1 MDIFKG
7 DAFSLRSLTDAIN
20 KRPFVP
26 GRLGAM
32 KLFQESGIATTT
44 AQVEEREGV
53 LYLVPATERGAPPT
67 QNVRQRRK
75 LRPLNVVHLQVHDRL
90 VADEVQDVRAFGTE
104 NQLQTV
110 QTVVNERLDT
120 MSQSLEAT
128 LEHMRVGAIKG
139 IVLDADGTTELYD
152 LFDLFDVQ
160 AEAPITFELEDTDPV
175 PGVIRQKCAQIIRR
189 TEDLLGATP
198 FEAVHALVGANFMDG
213 LVDHPECR
221 TAYERWQNGEA
232 LRQQFARRS
241 FAYAGIMFEEYRG
254 SIGGTSFINADEA
267 RFFPVGSPGLFR
279 MVFGPADYMQTVN
292 TMGRPMYAKTVP
304 DPADRWVDIHAQSNP
319 LPYCTRPK
327 VLMQGLRA
335 S

>member
-1 MDIFKG
+1 MDIFKS
-7 DAFSLRSLTDAIN
+7 DAFSLRTLTDAIN

-32 KLFQESGIATTT
+32 KLFQESGISTTT

-53 LYLVPATERGAPPT
+53 LYLVPATERGAPAT
-67 QNVRQRRK
+67 VNARARRK
-75 LRPLNVVHLQVHDRL
+75 LRPLEAVHLPVADRL
-90 VADEVQDVRAFGTE
+90 NADEIQDVRAFGSE
-104 NQLQTV
+104 NQLQTI
-110 QTVVNERLDT
+110 QGVVDERLDT

-128 LEHMRVGAIKG
+128 LEHLRVGAIKG
-139 IVLDADGTTELYD
+139 VVNDADGVTPLYD
-152 LFDLFDVQ
+152 LFTLFDVQ
-160 AEAPITFELEDTDPV
+160 AETPIEFELEDSSPA

-198 FEAVHALVGANFMDG
+198 YASIHAMVGKNFMDG

-221 TAYERWQNGEA
+221 TAWERWQDGEA
-232 LRQQFARRS
+232 LRQSFARRT

-254 SIGGTSFINADEA
+254 SVGGTQFIDDDEA

-279 MVFGPADYMQTVN
+279 MLFAPANFLQTVN
-292 TMGRPMYAKTVP
+292 TMGRPMYAKAVP
-304 DPADRWVDIHAQSNP
+304 DPADRWVDLMAQSNP

>member
-1 MDIFKG
+1 MDIFKS
-7 DAFSLRSLTDAIN
+7 DAFSLRTLTDAIN

-32 KLFQESGIATTT
+32 KLFQETGIATTT

-53 LYLVPATERGAPPT
+53 LYLVPATERGAPAT
-67 QNVRQRRK
+67 VNVRAKRK
-75 LRPLNVVHLQVHDRL
+75 LRPLQAVHLQVADRL
-90 VADEVQDVRAFGTE
+90 NAEEIQDVRAFGSE
-104 NQLQTV
+104 NQLQTI
-110 QTVVNERLDT
+110 QGVVDERLDT

-128 LEHMRVGAIKG
+128 LEHLRLGAIKG
-139 IVLDADGTTELYD
+139 IVYDADGITPLYD
-152 LFDLFDVQ
+152 LFTVFDVQ
-160 AEAPITFELEDTDPV
+160 AEAPISFELEDSTPA
-175 PGVIRQKCAQIIRR
+175 PGAIRQKCADIIRR

-198 FEAVHALVGANFMDG
+198 YASIHAMVGSRFMDG

-221 TAYERWQNGEA
+221 TAWERWQDGEA
-232 LRQQFARRS
+232 LRESFARRT
-241 FAYAGIMFEEYRG
+241 FAYAGIKFEEYRG
-254 SIGGTSFINADEA
+254 SVGGKKFIDDDEA

-279 MVFGPADYMQTVN
+279 MHFAPANFMQTVN
-292 TMGRPMYAKTVP
+292 TMGRPMYAKAVP
-304 DPADRWVDIHAQSNP
+304 DPADRWVDLMAQSNP